1 MGFPF
6 IFQDKKYQVEN
17 PKPDLTLAE
26 YLRDTLHLTGTK
38 IACGSSGCGSCTV
51 ILSRQAVFE
60 TSSNFTF
67 NYLLNEWN
75 IKCLF
80 RYISWC
86 PNTKCEFL
94 ICLFTFFI
102 SYILKGKSPQRPRLH
117 LLLLDYI
124 KKSSNLSLKQ
134 R

>member
-1 MGFPF
+1 MQPQPILKLFLLYKICIIIIFVDDLNLGFPF

-60 TSSNFTF
+60 TSSHFTF
-67 NYLLNEWN
+67 NYSLNE
-75 IKCLF
+75 
-80 RYISWC
+80 
-86 PNTKCEFL
+86 
-94 ICLFTFFI
+94 
-102 SYILKGKSPQRPRLH
+102 
-117 LLLLDYI
+117 
-124 KKSSNLSLKQ
+124 
-134 R
+134 

>member
-6 IFQDKKYQVEN
+6 IFQDKKCQVEN

-60 TSSNFTF
+60 ISSH
-67 NYLLNEWN
+67 
-75 IKCLF
+75 
-80 RYISWC
+80 
-86 PNTKCEFL
+86 
-94 ICLFTFFI
+94 FI
-102 SYILKGKSPQRPRLH
+102 SNYSLYSIHALIFIYHANKPVLLH
-117 LLLLDYI
+117 E
-124 KKSSNLSLKQ
+124 
-134 R
+134 